1 MTCKDNAFYVVLAT
15 LAKTPGWRRPIECL
29 IFIGHFPQKSPMI
42 IGSFAGFDSVLRCY
56 TWPPCSIFTLW
67 LLLFATHCT
76 TLQHTA
82 TQCNNTYNIPDV
94 RPWTSMKYEW
104 SPSLLFTSRYMAPHG
119 ATLQHT
125 AIHCTIL
132 QHTRC
137 SSLNVYV
144 RKQKSFSSSGLD
156 RNIRQHT
163 ATQCN
168 TVQHSATH
176 CNTLQ
181 HTATHCNILQHT
193 ATHCNTLQ
201 QTATH
206 CNSTHTISHARPSTC
221 S

>member
-1 MTCKDNAFYVVLAT
+1 
-15 LAKTPGWRRPIECL
+15 
-29 IFIGHFPQKSPMI
+29 
-42 IGSFAGFDSVLRCY
+42 
-56 TWPPCSIFTLW
+56 
-67 LLLFATHCT
+67 
-76 TLQHTA
+76 
-82 TQCNNTYNIPDV
+82 
-94 RPWTSMKYEW
+94 
-104 SPSLLFTSRYMAPHG
+104 MAPHG

-156 RNIRQHT
+156 CKIRQHT
-163 ATQCN
+163 ATSDNTLRHQTTHCDTVQHSATQCN

-181 HTATHCNILQHT
+181 HTATHCTTLHHSATHCNTLQHT

-201 QTATH
+201 HTATH
-206 CNSTHTISHARPSTC
+206 CNTLPRREEPGQPTPTIMIPLCHKHVT
-221 S
+221 